1 MKIIIL
7 VLVSLFIVGCQGSA
21 TQKFIKSTK
30 VEWPNGLK
38 TELFTYGEG
47 TLVSPQNSENNSTL
61 EITEDKSVVAISG
74 GMKKLSAEI
83 EKAGS
88 WIYFVASVI
97 LILAGIFVAYFRK
110 EYIFGAIL
118 GVAGILIAG
127 IPTILDELGLVILI
141 GAILLVGAGIFFLLG
156 KYIFKWNLL
165 KRNAPAIVKLN
176 EEGKPEEAMAV
187 ARAINPELD
196 KEFKKKNPT
205 KRDKNK

>member
-1 MKIIIL
+1 MRIL
-7 VLVSLFIVGCQGSA
+7 LILALIFVIGCQGSSKQRYYSNDIIQWPDG
-21 TQKFIKSTK
+21 TR
-30 VEWPNGLK
+30 VE
-38 TELFTYGEG
+38 TISYGEG
-47 TLVSPQNSENNSTL
+47 EIVSPRNSETSSELSINDNGVIATL
-61 EITEDKSVVAISG
+61 SG
-74 GMKKLSAEI
+74 TMKKLSGEI

-127 IPTILDELGLVILI
+127 IPTILDELGLVVLI

-176 EEGKPEEAMAV
+176 DEGKSSEAMAV

-196 KEFKKKNPT
+196 KEFKKKNTT
-205 KRDKNK
+205 KKDKNK